1 MTSHPLLITYMNAGA
16 RAVLTRLH
24 VLDGSLG
31 MPNEI
36 MTFCLD
42 LLEALDDRSDMNMWT
57 PFELERE
64 VSIAGTWICLRGLGL
79 PRSLEIDDSRICIL
93 MEERNLNGKVLLL
106 SREGEITTL
115 QQPSRSEDL
124 VLQALQINEALSL
137 EQITERVPDLS
148 WNDLFHAVD
157 RLSRRGDLVLQRR
170 GFAYYVSLPRMSCL
184 PA

>member
-1 MTSHPLLITYMNAGA
+1 MIVTTSLHSDIDREQRACGHRNPGVLIMTSHPLLITYMNAGA

-79 PRSLEIDDSRICIL
+79 PPSSAIDEPRICIL
-93 MEERNLNGKVLLL
+93 MEER
-106 SREGEITTL
+106 E
-115 QQPSRSEDL
+115 P
-124 VLQALQINEALSL
+124 
-137 EQITERVPDLS
+137 ERQGASFV
-148 WNDLFHAVD
+148 
-157 RLSRRGDLVLQRR
+157 
-170 GFAYYVSLPRMSCL
+170 
-184 PA
+184 